1 MTPWLRRLFADQRVR
16 FLVVGGTNTVVGY
29 GLFVLFELT
38 IGRSLGYL
46 VSLYLSY
53 LIAVAL
59 AFVLHRRFTFRV
71 SGTGNALLDFVRFA
85 GVYVVTLLINTA
97 ALPLLVELVGLAP
110 IVAQG
115 IVVVV
120 TTVVSYF
127 GHRFFSFRRA
137 GEIPEHD

>member
-1 MTPWLRRLFADQRVR
+1 MTRWIRRLLAEEKVR
-16 FLVVGGTNTVVGY
+16 FVLVGGTNTVVGY
-29 GLFVLFELT
+29 GLFVVFELT

-97 ALPLLVELVGLAP
+97 ALPLLVELVGLVP
-110 IVAQG
+110 VVAQA

-127 GHRFFSFRRA
+127 GHRFFSFRRP
-137 GEIPEHD
+137 GERPVHE

>member
-1 MTPWLRRLFADQRVR
+1 MTRWIRRLLAEEKVR
-16 FLVVGGTNTVVGY
+16 FVLVGGTNTVVGY
-29 GLFVLFELT
+29 GLFVVFELT

-97 ALPLLVELVGLAP
+97 ALPLLVELVGLVP
-110 IVAQG
+110 VVAQA

-127 GHRFFSFRRA
+127 GHRFFSFRRT
-137 GEIPEHD
+137 GERPEHD

>member
-1 MTPWLRRLFADQRVR
+1 MTRWIRRLLADERVR
-16 FLVVGGTNTVVGY
+16 FVLVGGTNTVVGF
-29 GLFVLFELT
+29 GLFVVFELT

-71 SGTGNALLDFVRFA
+71 SGTGKVLIDFVRFA
-85 GVYVVTLLINTA
+85 GVYVVTLVINTA
-97 ALPLLVELVGLAP
+97 ALPLLVELVGFVP
-110 IVAQG
+110 VVAQA

-127 GHRFFSFRRA
+127 GHRFFSFRRT